1 MITMSSFKYAGLIIS
16 IIISLISCTHN
27 KNYPTAFQPE
37 LAKAEAMMYR
47 YPDSA
52 LHILQGIQ
60 PDIPSE
66 NEQYATWA
74 LLMTQAQY
82 KNQIEQSDSL
92 INIAYSYFTK
102 HDNAQRKALAL
113 YYKGILRHESHH
125 AEDALSFYLE
135 AATEIEKTND
145 YQLGFLI
152 NSEVGLMYLYR
163 KLNDYAMEYFEKAH
177 HNAELSDNQTYIA
190 FSFIYI
196 ARAFSQK
203 KQYNKAIEYYEKAI
217 KIGQV
222 NNYPTI
228 LASAMNETSFLF
240 LKTGENKKALQYA
253 KDCIKIKK
261 TDQRIF
267 SLGDTYRYLKMYDSA
282 YFYLNQACL
291 SPNIHTARSAYQ
303 ALYYISQEEKDYK
316 KAVKY
321 SNKLW
326 FYQDSIGKTD
336 RNKALIEMQ
345 EKYDQQKII
354 NENNLS
360 QIKKDRIIRNV
371 LIALI
376 ILSFIIAI
384 TNYLYQRKI
393 VSQKQE
399 ISEKEEKIR
408 YFTMKIHENETLINR
423 NKMRIEEL
431 TIQMEGSL
439 EIKEQWKEQNKIRQ
453 EIQQQNETLKLE
465 NNNLQNHISNYAQ
478 SLKEKSKELE
488 AMEHLSKENQY
499 LHKREA
505 FLCNQL
511 IKQTELFNKL
521 KTTKYIDNKLW
532 QEIKEKIDLLF
543 DNYTK
548 RLCHQI
554 PSLTDGDIQICCLIK
569 LRFSNGDIANMLAI
583 SPTSVSKRKL
593 RLKERIVQ
601 EIGSLGEN
609 QSLDLW
615 LMEY

>member
-316 KAVKY
+316 NAVEY

>member
-240 LKTGENKKALQYA
+240 PKTGENKKALQYA

-316 KAVKY
+316 KAVEY

>member
-228 LASAMNETSFLF
+228 LASAMNETSFL
-240 LKTGENKKALQYA
+240 KALQYA

-316 KAVKY
+316 KAVEY